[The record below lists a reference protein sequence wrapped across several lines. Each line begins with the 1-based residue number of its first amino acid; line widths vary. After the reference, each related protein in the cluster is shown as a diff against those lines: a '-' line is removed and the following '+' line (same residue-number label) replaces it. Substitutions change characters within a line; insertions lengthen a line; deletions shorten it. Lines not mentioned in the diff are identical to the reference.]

1 MQPSDPQG
9 QPPAGENQPPTY
21 GQASSPGYGAQGG
34 YPYSSP
40 PSPSYGSSP
49 PSGYGTTPPP
59 GYGYPSPPRRTNAM
73 AIAAMVVS
81 LASLVT
87 CPIVGVVGIYLGNRA
102 RNEIRSTGDEGDGM
116 ALAGIIVGWI
126 AIALTV
132 LYVCLF
138 AGMFTL
144 PFILDPGGF

>member
-9 QPPAGENQPPTY
+9 QPPAGENQPPAY
-21 GQASSPGYGAQGG
+21 GQASSPGYGAQPG

-40 PSPSYGSSP
+40 PSPPYGSSP
-49 PSGYGTTPPP
+49 PSGYGTPPAAP
-59 GYGYPSPPRRTNAM
+59 YGYQAPRKTNGM

-81 LASLVT
+81 LASLLT
-87 CPIVGVVGIYLGNRA
+87 CPIVGVVGIILGNRA
-102 RNEIRSTGDEGDGM
+102 RNEIRSTGEDGDGM

-126 AIALTV
+126 AIGLTV

-138 AGMFTL
+138 AGMFSL
-144 PFILDPGGF
+144 PFLFP